1 MGLIIQIIGAVG
13 FLFRFWLVELKLD
26 QDLNHK
32 RGHTSRFINYYFLIA
47 MITDF
52 GNNLF
57 TLISVVSAPAMVMAF
72 FFFDFP
78 FYFQDCLKPMKNKW
92 WLIIERLT
100 LHPPVFIYA
109 IYFYATQKL
118 LFFFE
123 LYSLVNLVISLVL
136 VLIPMFLFDPR
147 ITKREDWPR
156 GLLIVIG
163 GIIDIAGNIIFYS
176 EVAKKWNYPR
186 FFEDWNLF

>member
-1 MGLIIQIIGAVG
+1 MGIAIQIIGAIG

-78 FYFQDCLKPMKNKW
+78 FYFKDCLHPMKKKG
-92 WLIIERLT
+92 WLILERLT

-109 IYFYATQKL
+109 IYFYATQTLK
-118 LFFFE
+118 FFFD
-123 LYSLVNLVISLVL
+123 LYNLSNLVISLVL
-136 VLIPMFLFDPR
+136 VLIPLFVIDPR
-147 ITKREDWPR
+147 VVKREDWPR
-156 GLLIVIG
+156 GLFMVLG
-163 GIIDIAGNIIFYS
+163 AIIDVAGNLIFYS

-186 FFEDWNLF
+186 FFDSWSIF